1 MQTSFILP
9 LWPLEGYLT
18 PMHTYFLKQ
27 FDYRIHD
34 VILEA
39 IRLVLC
45 SPAQYTADQVAACW
59 NTNQLGNRYVT
70 KMADV
75 GTRWTLDE
83 AVGIYRTILTAVYTQ
98 LYFFLR
104 EAVRPV
110 MQPASLGN
118 AWLSNVR
125 YHFDG
130 VEMTLNV
137 EYMSF

>member
-1 MQTSFILP
+1 MKTAFILP
-9 LWPLEGYLT
+9 LWPLEGFLT

-27 FDYRIHD
+27 FDYGIHD

-45 SPAQYTADQVAACW
+45 CPVRYSAEQVAEHW
-59 NTNQLGNRYVT
+59 NTNQLGNRYMEKAAT
-70 KMADV
+70 V
-75 GTRWTLDE
+75 GSRWSLDE
-83 AVGIYRTILTAVYTQ
+83 AVDIYRKILTAVYTQ
-98 LYFFLR
+98 LYPYLL
-104 EAVRPV
+104 EAVRKV
-110 MQPASLGN
+110 IQPTNLGN

-130 VEMTLNV
+130 VEMTLHV